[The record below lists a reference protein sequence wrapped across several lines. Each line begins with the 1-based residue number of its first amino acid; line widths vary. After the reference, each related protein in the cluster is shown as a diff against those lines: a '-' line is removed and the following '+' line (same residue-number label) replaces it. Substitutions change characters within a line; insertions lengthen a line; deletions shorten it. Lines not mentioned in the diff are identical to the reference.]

1 MGEYEITRLI
11 LDRVPD
17 GSHVSTWDNWNC
29 LTYLLEGAQ
38 QFSKSQT
45 YGLVDFLML
54 LNRDG
59 LYIDTETTDSRNIRV
74 LQLASCWYSADVIR
88 RILDLGA
95 SIANIPSDPWSCAD
109 NPILYSIHKSDLL
122 AFKLFLPFYKDVNSL
137 NPEGDSM
144 LVYTARA
151 GNVEMTDLLLQ
162 QGAKEFIPSFSLLW
176 EKQTGDLITDPSE
189 NRTTI
194 LKLDRTDARAENESE
209 NSESCINGWL
219 KPWVKENYIKY
230 LKSLEKHRRV
240 EIEWDSEGRGIPLEI
255 FWDII

>member
-1 MGEYEITRLI
+1 
-11 LDRVPD
+11 
-17 GSHVSTWDNWNC
+17 
-29 LTYLLEGAQ
+29 
-38 QFSKSQT
+38 
-45 YGLVDFLML
+45 
-54 LNRDG
+54 
-59 LYIDTETTDSRNIRV
+59 
-74 LQLASCWYSADVIR
+74 
-88 RILDLGA
+88 
-95 SIANIPSDPWSCAD
+95 
-109 NPILYSIHKSDLL
+109 
-122 AFKLFLPFYKDVNSL
+122 
-137 NPEGDSM
+137 M

-176 EKQTGDLITDPSE
+176 EKQTGGVITDPSE

-219 KPWVKENYIKY
+219 KPWVKDNYIKY

-240 EIEWDSEGRGIPLEI
+240 EIEWDSEGRGIPLDI